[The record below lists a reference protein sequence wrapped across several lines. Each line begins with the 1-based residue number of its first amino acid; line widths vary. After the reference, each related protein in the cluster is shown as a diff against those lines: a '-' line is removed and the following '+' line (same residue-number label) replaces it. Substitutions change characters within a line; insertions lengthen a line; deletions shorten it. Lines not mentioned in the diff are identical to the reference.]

1 MSTMEERLQRLEQ
14 QSEAMRKQ
22 LTELRARAEISDL
35 MGRYAVYY
43 SAGCGRRIME
53 ELWSRSEDISLEY
66 GGLRRVPAPLADH
79 DLLCE

>member
-43 SAGCGRRIME
+43 SAGCGRP
-53 ELWSRSEDISLEY
+53 DH
-66 GGLRRVPAPLADH
+66 GGAVEPVRGH
-79 DLLCE
+79 